1 MKKDFLSIIDLS
13 KDEVLHI
20 IALAVRLKKGKKQKL
35 LLSKSLVAIYE
46 KPSLRTRL
54 SFERAMHQ
62 LGGATFSYDGRAIG
76 LGVREPINDMAYVIA
91 SMADA
96 IALRVNEHSTLVQFA
111 KYAKVPVIN
120 ALSDVEHPCQILA
133 DLLTIHEVKGRLTDL
148 TITFIG
154 DCNNNVAHSL
164 ALASAMLGIS
174 FRCVSPK
181 TYCLDKTIL
190 SKVSMFKDA
199 SITETTNLK
208 EALKGTDVIVTDTW
222 ISMGDEGEEDV
233 RLKVFEEF
241 QVNTDLM
248 KLAKPDAMFL
258 HCMPVYR
265 GNEVTSY
272 VVDGEQSFMYQEA
285 ENRLHAQKAL
295 LVHLLS

>member
-120 ALSDVEHPCQILA
+120 
-133 DLLTIHEVKGRLTDL
+133 
-148 TITFIG
+148 
-154 DCNNNVAHSL
+154 
-164 ALASAMLGIS
+164 
-174 FRCVSPK
+174 
-181 TYCLDKTIL
+181 
-190 SKVSMFKDA
+190 
-199 SITETTNLK
+199 
-208 EALKGTDVIVTDTW
+208 
-222 ISMGDEGEEDV
+222 
-233 RLKVFEEF
+233 
-241 QVNTDLM
+241 
-248 KLAKPDAMFL
+248 
-258 HCMPVYR
+258 
-265 GNEVTSY
+265 
-272 VVDGEQSFMYQEA
+272 
-285 ENRLHAQKAL
+285 
-295 LVHLLS
+295 